1 MAKVATKKAIK
12 NQKVQVKSVK
22 AVSVKKSGKKTVLKT
37 VVAKSAAK
45 NTVKTASKAASKG
58 NVKLVQTKKQPVK
71 QEVKQVAKAQPIKST
86 PPKLSVVA
94 KQPAPAAKLD
104 YDYAVGHYLVYPTH
118 GVGKV
123 VNIETTEIVG
133 TKVTLYVLY
142 FEKEKMTLRV
152 PVSRAAAVGLRK
164 LSSGDQLTKAVTV
177 LKSRP
182 KTARGMWSRRATE
195 YNGKINSG
203 NIEEIAEVVRDLH
216 KNVDD
221 PDRSY
226 SERIIYEQA
235 FDRLAGEF
243 AAINKI
249 DNKEA
254 HERLVKTLGKKAA

>member
-1 MAKVATKKAIK
+1 
-12 NQKVQVKSVK
+12 
-22 AVSVKKSGKKTVLKT
+22 
-37 VVAKSAAK
+37 
-45 NTVKTASKAASKG
+45 
-58 NVKLVQTKKQPVK
+58 
-71 QEVKQVAKAQPIKST
+71 
-86 PPKLSVVA
+86 
-94 KQPAPAAKLD
+94 
-104 YDYAVGHYLVYPTH
+104 
-118 GVGKV
+118 
-123 VNIETTEIVG
+123 
-133 TKVTLYVLY
+133 
-142 FEKEKMTLRV
+142 MTLRV

>member
-1 MAKVATKKAIK
+1 MAKAAIK
-12 NQKVQVKSVK
+12 KSVKTQKVKVKTVK
-22 AVSVKKSGKKTVLKT
+22 AVSVKKSNQKPVLKT
-37 VVAKSAAK
+37 VISKPTFKAAANNGAKDAAK
-45 NTVKTASKAASKG
+45 IA
-58 NVKLVQTKKQPVK
+58 
-71 QEVKQVAKAQPIKST
+71 
-86 PPKLSVVA
+86 PKLAVVVN
-94 KQPAPAAKLD
+94 KQPAAAVTKKAD
-104 YDYAVGHYLVYPTH
+104 YEYAVGHYLVYPTH

-123 VNIETTEIVG
+123 TDIESTEVAG
-133 TKVTLYVLY
+133 CKVTLYVLY

-152 PVSRAAAVGLRK
+152 PVTRASAIGLRK
-164 LSSGDQLTKAVTV
+164 LSSNDQLTKAVVV
-177 LKSRP
+177 LKSKP

-203 NIEEIAEVVRDLH
+203 RIEEIAEVVRDLH

-226 SERIIYEQA
+226 SERVIYEQA

>member
-1 MAKVATKKAIK
+1 MAKAATKKSVK
-12 NQKVQVKSVK
+12 TQKVKVKTVK
-22 AVSVKKSGKKTVLKT
+22 AVSVKKSGKKAVLKT
-37 VVAKSAAK
+37 VISKPA
-45 NTVKTASKAASKG
+45 VKTAANNSVKTAAK
-58 NVKLVQTKKQPVK
+58 P
-71 QEVKQVAKAQPIKST
+71 A
-86 PPKLSVVA
+86 PKLSVVA
-94 KQPAPAAKLD
+94 KVPAPSKPKND
-104 YDYAVGHYLVYPTH
+104 FEYAVGHFLVYPTH
-118 GVGKV
+118 GVGRV
-123 VNIETTEIVG
+123 TDIESIEIAG

-152 PVSRAAAVGLRK
+152 PVTRATAVGLRK
-164 LSSGDQLTKAVTV
+164 LSSNDQLGKAVVV
-177 LKSRP
+177 LKSKP

-203 NIEEIAEVVRDLH
+203 KIEEIAEVVRDLH

-226 SERIIYEQA
+226 SERVIYEQA

>member
-1 MAKVATKKAIK
+1 MAKAATKKNVK
-12 NQKVQVKSVK
+12 TQKVKVKTVK
-22 AVSVKKSGKKTVLKT
+22 AVSVKKSGKKAVVKTVISKPVIKT
-37 VVAKSAAK
+37 AANNSAKTTAKVAPKLAVVAKAPVAAAPKAK
-45 NTVKTASKAASKG
+45 N
-58 NVKLVQTKKQPVK
+58 
-71 QEVKQVAKAQPIKST
+71 EFE
-86 PPKLSVVA
+86 
-94 KQPAPAAKLD
+94 
-104 YDYAVGHYLVYPTH
+104 YAVGHFLVYPTH
-118 GVGKV
+118 GVGRV
-123 VNIETTEIVG
+123 TDIECTEIAG

-152 PVSRAAAVGLRK
+152 PVTRAAAVGLRK
-164 LSSGDQLTKAVTV
+164 LSSNDQLGKAVVV
-177 LKSRP
+177 LKSKP

-203 NIEEIAEVVRDLH
+203 KIEEIAEVVRDLH

-226 SERIIYEQA
+226 SERVIYEQA

-254 HERLVKTLGKKAA
+254 HERLVKTLNKKAA